1 MLNHLANITVDGEQ
15 LALGVVGRYSNG
27 RMAVGAEDKNGH
39 AYGVLSV
46 NLPNAGL
53 EKNEFCVKNWS
64 EGIELADKAY
74 ATGLF
79 SDTGKTVSTGWVKA
93 PVWRLNIT

>member
-1 MLNHLANITVDGEQ
+1 MLKHLADITVDGEQ
-15 LALGVVGRYSNG
+15 LALGVVGRYPNG
-27 RMAVGAEDKNGH
+27 RMAIGAEDKDGC

-46 NLPNAGL
+46 NLPNAEL

-64 EGIELADKAY
+64 ESMEFADKAY

-79 SDTGKTVSTGWVKA
+79 SDTGKTIPTGWVKA